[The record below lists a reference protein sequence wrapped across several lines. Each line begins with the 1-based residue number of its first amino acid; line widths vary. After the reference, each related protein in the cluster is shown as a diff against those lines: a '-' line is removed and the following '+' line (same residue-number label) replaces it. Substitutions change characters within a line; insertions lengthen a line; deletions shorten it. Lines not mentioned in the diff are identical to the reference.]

1 MRELPM
7 TAKYGDYTL
16 SIVQDPVEP
25 NLVFLGTEYGL
36 YVSFD
41 NAKTWNQWRHGYP
54 NAVSTYD
61 MVIQEREADLVI
73 GTFGR
78 SIYVLDDIRPLRVF
92 AKNGGTT
99 PRIINRRTCL

>member
-1 MRELPM
+1 M
-7 TAKYGDYTL
+7 TAKCGDLPYL
-16 SIVQDPVEP
+16 LFKIRLNQIWYSLEQNSD
-25 NLVFLGTEYGL
+25 L

-78 SIYVLDDIRPLRVF
+78 SIYVLDDIRPLRIF
-92 AKNGGTT
+92 AKNQGKHL
-99 PRIINRRTCL
+99 PVKSQPFLL